1 MKIKSKE
8 DLLTLRKEYEA
19 SIRLRETGFSN
30 KDQIEVLIGMATC
43 GIASGAKETFDELN
57 RLIQLKNLTNVK
69 LVQVGCLGYCIK
81 EPTIQV
87 CKPGQKPVLYGFITE
102 DKADVF
108 LEKTILSDE
117 GMPKNQVIMS
127 YNKVVD

>member
-8 DLLTLRKEYEA
+8 DLLKLRKEHEA
-19 SIRLRETGFSN
+19 SIRLRETGDSN
-30 KDQIEVLIGMATC
+30 INQIEVLVGMATC

-57 RLIQLKNLTNVK
+57 RLIQMKNLTNVK

-102 DKADVF
+102 EKADDF
-108 LEKTILSDE
+108 LARAILSDE
-117 GMPKNQVIMS
+117 GMPKNIVTMS
-127 YNKVVD
+127 FNKAVD

>member
-8 DLLTLRKEYEA
+8 DLLKLRKEHEA
-19 SIRLRETGFSN
+19 SIRLRETGDSSN
-30 KDQIEVLIGMATC
+30 DQIEVLVGMATC

-57 RLIQLKNLTNVK
+57 RLIQKKQLKNVK

-87 CKPGQKPVLYGFITE
+87 CKPGQKPILYGFITE
-102 DKADVF
+102 DKADDF
-108 LEKTILSDE
+108 LEKAILSDE
-117 GMPKNQVIMS
+117 GMQKNNVAMS
-127 YNKVVD
+127 FEKVVD